1 MAENAGVLRLRRGA
15 VMQAIAV
22 WGLRTSRT
30 VRATRAMWGLRVF
43 AALAMLARR
52 ATRVLFLAVLGIE
65 LAGIGGAWAGMYY
78 VTASEELNFGTFTI
92 LNTEL
97 PAVLALAANP
107 SGNTSVCSGI
117 AEQANIAGLPS
128 GAGCGSL
135 EITKGNNG
143 RGENV
148 VFHFGSIGFNVP
160 SGCEITFTP
169 QADIQY
175 TIPKAQVDIFLDFGG
190 KITISGN
197 CPAGTYT
204 GSGICSYSQGSVAVR
219 ASVTINRAA
228 EVTKLDDMD
237 FGTFVSPA
245 TPGTITI
252 RPDGGYQS
260 TGIVFV
266 GGAVLQP
273 AQFRVRAAAGSRG
286 TVSATASP
294 LLALSGTGELE
305 VDGVAWA
312 GEHLNGDELSIGSS
326 GFEDVSVGATLHVPA
341 EAAPDVYSGTIQFV
355 YSY

>member
-1 MAENAGVLRLRRGA
+1 MAENAGMFRLRGGA
-15 VMQAIAV
+15 VMQAIAAR
-22 WGLRTSRT
+22 GLRTSRAT
-30 VRATRAMWGLRVF
+30 LALALATR
-43 AALAMLARR
+43 
-52 ATRVLFLAVLGIE
+52 TLFLAVLGIE
-65 LAGIGGAWAGMYY
+65 LAGIESARAASYN
-78 VTASEELNFGTFTI
+78 VTASEELNFGTLTI
-92 LNTEL
+92 LNAEL

-107 SGNTSVCSGI
+107 SGNTFVCSGI
-117 AEQANIAGLPS
+117 TEQTNIARLPL

-135 EITKGNNG
+135 ELIKSNNG
-143 RGENV
+143 QAGNV
-148 VFHFGSIGFNVP
+148 VFQFGSIGFNVP
-160 SGCEITFTP
+160 AGCEITFTP

-175 TIPKAQVDIFLDFGG
+175 AFPKGQVDVFLDFGG

-204 GSGICSYSQGSVAVR
+204 GSGMCSYSSGAVAVR

-228 EVTKLDDMD
+228 EVIKLDDMD

-260 TGIVFV
+260 TGIVF
-266 GGAVLQP
+266 ADSTVLQP
-273 AQFRVRAAAGSRG
+273 AKFRVKAAAGSQG

-305 VDGVAWA
+305 VDGMAWA
-312 GEHLNGDELSIGSS
+312 GEHLNGNELSIGSS
-326 GFEDVSVGATLHVPA
+326 GFEDVNVGATLHIPA
-341 EAAPDVYSGTIQFV
+341 AAAPDVYSGTIQFV